1 MAVRYRGAQGRSL
14 IWPLFCREARV
25 SRADAVIFFSLKLWL
40 IIISCRYNGVNC
52 PEKSSVPKQHVL
64 NSPWNHS
71 KLVHFHRYFDRNSD
85 VFMHVIIL
93 NGESYETKVLISSVC
108 IMYFFVILVS
118 IFLMFILFRRNI
130 YCLKLAYHGYR
141 GFVLFSRP
149 KKIPSRKI

>member
-1 MAVRYRGAQGRSL
+1 MAVRYRGAQGGSI
-14 IWPLFCREARV
+14 IWSLFCREARV
-25 SRADAVIFFSLKLWL
+25 SQADAVICFSLKLRL
-40 IIISCRYNGVNC
+40 ISSQSYNGVNC
-52 PEKSSVPKQHVL
+52 PKKSSVPKQHVL
-64 NSPWNHS
+64 NGPWNHS
-71 KLVHFHRYFDRNSD
+71 KLVDFHRYFDRNSD

-108 IMYFFVILVS
+108 IMYFFVISVS
-118 IFLMFILFRRNI
+118 IFLMFILFRRNL